1 VDLTMTWMTATFEP
15 DTYPTLTPHAAWTAG
30 YYDATCGKPADLA
43 CEEAEAYLDGYL
55 TGLADPSGR

>member
-30 YYDATCGKPADLA
+30 YYD
-43 CEEAEAYLDGYL
+43 EAEAYLDGYL